1 MAPAPPPFLIVG
13 HLPKAHGNKGELLL
27 LPLTDRPDEVFRLG
41 AEFRIGDSHGR
52 RPEIGMPPLVIQ
64 ELRPFKRGYIV
75 AFDGIETRSEA
86 EILTDRYLVLPFEEV
101 PPLAENELHYHE
113 LLGSRVRTTEGVEVG
128 EVVEV
133 YEMHPSDL
141 LEVRTRS
148 GTVLIPFNRQVVV
161 GVNREERVLE
171 IEPPAGLLDL

>member
-1 MAPAPPPFLIVG
+1 MAY
-13 HLPKAHGNKGELLL
+13 N
-27 LPLTDRPDEVFRLG
+27 
-41 AEFRIGDSHGR
+41 S
-52 RPEIGMPPLVIQ
+52 
-64 ELRPFKRGYIV
+64 
-75 AFDGIETRSEA
+75 
-86 EILTDRYLVLPFEEV
+86 
-101 PPLAENELHYHE
+101 LHYHS
-113 LLGSRVRTTEGVEVG
+113 LLGSRVRTTAGVAGGEVG
-128 EVVEV
+128 EV